1 MDWKRDEN
9 ESSDKVLKA
18 LAVALNAENG
28 VDELFRRVVALEM
41 KASEKKVDKPVK
53 SSDKKE

>member
-1 MDWKRDEN
+1 MDWKKNED

-41 KASEKKVDKPVK
+41 KASEKKVERAVKPE
-53 SSDKKE
+53 KKE

>member
-41 KASEKKVDKPVK
+41 KDSGKRADKPARV
-53 SSDKKE
+53 DKKE

>member
-1 MDWKRDEN
+1 MDWKRNED

-41 KASEKKVDKPVK
+41 KASEKKADKPVK

>member
-1 MDWKRDEN
+1 MDWKKNED

-18 LAVALNAENG
+18 LAVAMNAENG

-41 KASEKKVDKPVK
+41 KANEKKVEKTVKPE
-53 SSDKKE
+53 KKE

>member
-41 KASEKKVDKPVK
+41 KANEKKAEKPVK
-53 SSDKKE
+53 TEKKE

>member
-9 ESSDKVLKA
+9 ESGDKVLKA
-18 LAVALNAENG
+18 LSVALNAENG

-41 KASEKKVDKPVK
+41 KAGENKAEKPVK
-53 SSDKKE
+53 TEKKE

>member
-18 LAVALNAENG
+18 LSVALNAENG

-41 KASEKKVDKPVK
+41 KAGEKKVEKAVKPE
-53 SSDKKE
+53 KKE